1 MTHEAALTMMAAV
14 LEGLRRSGMAE
25 AGQPLTKD
33 SVLIGAGA
41 ILDSLGFVTFVAEVE
56 DRLSHEAGTPV
67 ELILTEIWEFNTEN
81 PALTAGILADYCV
94 KVTAQA

>member
-1 MTHEAALTMMAAV
+1 MTHEAALNMMADV

-25 AGQPLTKD
+25 PGPSLTRN
-33 SVLIGAGA
+33 SVLIGAGS

-56 DRLSHEAGTPV
+56 DRLSNEGGTAV

-94 KVTAQA
+94 KVTTQA